1 MIARPPQDLTALT
14 SVAVMAGGSSI
25 TMLPKP
31 MYTGGG
37 PLWRNASRSGGGV
50 KSGGERKKK
59 PQTLRCAGQSAGL
72 GINVGDQQYVKG
84 IFKVS
89 AKRGPS
95 VTDIGSRSMVFLQSL
110 ITSPRLL

>member
-1 MIARPPQDLTALT
+1 M
-14 SVAVMAGGSSI
+14 

-31 MYTGGG
+31 IYTGGG
-37 PLWRNASRSGGGV
+37 PLWRNASRSAGGV

-59 PQTLRCAGQSAGL
+59 PQTFRCPGQSVGL

-95 VTDIGSRSMVFLQSL
+95 VADIGSRSMDFLQSL
-110 ITSPRLL
+110 MTSPRLFRGQRAVVGMSRRVSDH